1 MESLEALQARVV
13 AQRDKLPDMYGNVDF
28 SITPERFAGD
38 LDDTSM
44 QLNEGDRAARQ
55 RLLSDPETVA
65 RARAYTMLG
74 DATADAYAA
83 LMPQYGFR
91 PLVSMLTEACDK
103 GVENVPDAPPELVAF
118 IREMEATPA

>member
-1 MESLEALQARVV
+1 
-13 AQRDKLPDMYGNVDF
+13 
-28 SITPERFAGD
+28 
-38 LDDTSM
+38 
-44 QLNEGDRAARQ
+44 
-55 RLLSDPETVA
+55 
-65 RARAYTMLG
+65 MLG

-118 IREMEATPA
+118 IREMEATPAWIGMSLIDEERGQPEPDCQSRALRGARRFRRQHS